1 MVSATLLVP
10 PPLRFVIAR
19 WSPLPPT
26 SRRPQTHSRPP
37 FHPCPPIPIPIPIP
51 YPVTSFPLFLS
62 LSMQTNVQCL
72 PRIPPPPSQ
81 IPLPTG
87 GISSLFPPAE
97 CGFYSLLTS
106 CSFSLVPL
114 LTVLTSRFST
124 IVSPLFTVVRIW
136 SRAYHRPILRAHTV
150 PHPPSL
156 SGVAPP
162 PPQPSALVVRGIHH
176 HHHPRTPRPSCQGHP
191 HEWER
196 PPLPSSPVPSAPPLH
211 IIAQVVPPTLPTSR
225 GCEPFP
231 PSAICGLALAL

>member
-1 MVSATLLVP
+1 MVSATLPVP

-37 FHPCPPIPIPIPIP
+37 FHPFPPIPIPIPIP

-72 PRIPPPPSQ
+72 PRIPAPPSQ

-97 CGFYSLLTS
+97 CSFYSLLTS

-124 IVSPLFTVVRIW
+124 VVSPLFTVVRIW

-162 PPQPSALVVRGIHH
+162 PGIQWRRPFGKAIGFPITPATLG
-176 HHHPRTPRPSCQGHP
+176 PRSQGHP

-196 PPLPSSPVPSAPPLH
+196 PPLPSSPVPSPP
-211 IIAQVVPPTLPTSR
+211 PPAHHCTSR
-225 GCEPFP
+225 SLPP
-231 PSAICGLALAL
+231 PSVASR